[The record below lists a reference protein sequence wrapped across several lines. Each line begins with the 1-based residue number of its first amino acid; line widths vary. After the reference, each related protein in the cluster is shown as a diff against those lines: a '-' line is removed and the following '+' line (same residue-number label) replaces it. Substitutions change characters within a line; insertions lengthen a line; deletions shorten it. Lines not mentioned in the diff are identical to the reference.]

1 MSKKS
6 YKGYKIDFTKHI
18 GNGAFGEVY
27 RGIYEQTQ
35 REIAVKRIE
44 KTTCIN

>member
-6 YKGYKIDFTKHI
+6 YKGYKIDFAKHI

-27 RGIYEQTQ
+27 KGIHEETQ
-35 REIAVKRIE
+35 KEVAVKRI
-44 KTTCIN
+44 